1 MSLSDASRKFSGGRV
16 IMGMQSRALD
26 EINSEARNAVRIA
39 TPETEEKF
47 LQRVREKARE
57 KAAEVINSAMTEAR
71 VIRQKASEEG
81 RKEGLSKADD
91 EISAMKDKLKSDVA
105 QIFSN
110 LKKEKLKIWEEYR
123 QDMVLVLKASVDKV
137 LGIEISE
144 KRTQVLE
151 SLLNQSLELTESN
164 KKLTITVC
172 QEDEQTVRDLLQ
184 KAEEKYPEM
193 GTCRVKSSKKIKKG
207 GLILENGKGVVDNTL
222 ESRYN
227 EIKKIVDQLS
237 LSEEDS

>member
-1 MSLSDASRKFSGGRV
+1 MSDASKKFRGGRV

-26 EINSEARNAVRIA
+26 ELNSEARNAVRLA

-47 LQRVREKARE
+47 LERVREKARA
-57 KAAEVINSAMTEAR
+57 KAAEVINSAMAEAR
-71 VIRQKASEEG
+71 VIREKASKEG
-81 RKEGLSKADD
+81 RKQGLSKADE
-91 EISAMKDKLKSDVA
+91 EIAAMKDQLKSDVA

-110 LKKEKLKIWEEYR
+110 LKKEKIKIWDEYR
-123 QDMVLVLKASVDKV
+123 LDMVMVLKASVDKV
-137 LGIEISE
+137 LGIEMSE
-144 KRTQVLE
+144 NRTKILE
-151 SLLNQSLELTESN
+151 SLLNQSLELVESS
-164 KKLTITVC
+164 KEMTITVC

-207 GLILENGKGVVDNTL
+207 GLILENGSGVVDNTL

-227 EIKKIVDQLS
+227 EIKKIVEQLS
-237 LSEEDS
+237 LSQEES